1 MAATVNLPY
10 GKTLWAPTQVAA
22 YAAPTTPD
30 AEKAGGEKVPVRE
43 GRPHCFRSEAAQRTV
58 RASFPAYGSRLRM
71 TCYVQSGLTTIIPW
85 LWTLA

>member
-1 MAATVNLPY
+1 MGASFCGADGRKARGHGPLLRGPHT
-10 GKTLWAPTQVAA
+10 
-22 YAAPTTPD
+22 
-30 AEKAGGEKVPVRE
+30 EKAGGEKVPVRE

-71 TCYVQSGLTTIIPW
+71 TCYVQSGFTTIIPW